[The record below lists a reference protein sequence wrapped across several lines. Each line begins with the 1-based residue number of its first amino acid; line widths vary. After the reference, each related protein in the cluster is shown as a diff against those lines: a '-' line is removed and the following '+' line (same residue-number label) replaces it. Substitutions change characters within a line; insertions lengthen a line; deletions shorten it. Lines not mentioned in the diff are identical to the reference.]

1 MFNLHHI
8 NTTLAGKWGMQ
19 LKMFHQMNWM
29 IDGLNAKVQPVFVND
44 VALAA
49 INCLKMEE
57 TIGQTYELGGP
68 HVYNYEELY

>member
-1 MFNLHHI
+1 
-8 NTTLAGKWGMQ
+8 
-19 LKMFHQMNWM
+19 MNWM

-57 TIGQTYELGGP
+57 TIG
-68 HVYNYEELY
+68 